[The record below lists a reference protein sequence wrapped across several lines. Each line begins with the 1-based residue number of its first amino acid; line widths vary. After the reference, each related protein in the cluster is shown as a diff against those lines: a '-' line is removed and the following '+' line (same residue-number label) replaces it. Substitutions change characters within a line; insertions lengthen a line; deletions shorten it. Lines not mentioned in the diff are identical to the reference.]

1 MNSTTSSSSRIRRYA
16 ASVVATAAVAVAG
29 VACGTDTVGDVEP
42 GAPAQV
48 KVQVPAHQP
57 QSADT
62 AERLAAKQHY
72 DALKRHYTQ
81 SWVPEDSG
89 TQSADSAERN
99 GAKLRKERSARH
111 MGRPGPGF

>member
-1 MNSTTSSSSRIRRYA
+1 MNSTTRTSSRIRRYT

-29 VACGTDTVGDVEP
+29 VACGTETVGDAEP
-42 GAPAQV
+42 AAPAQV
-48 KVQVPAHQP
+48 KVPAHQP
-57 QSADT
+57 LSADA
-62 AERLAAKQHY
+62 AERLATKQHY

-99 GAKLRKERSARH
+99 GVKLRKERSSRH